1 VATLAGDT
9 TDGTVRGRPSG
20 NRGAFRAYVMTAFT
34 GVINGAGLE

>member
-20 NRGAFRAYVMTAFT
+20 NRGAFRAYVM
-34 GVINGAGLE
+34 GNINGAGLE